1 MDGTVQRLESGAES
15 GLDSGNF
22 DVGGSHQ
29 ILIDFSLQGDDL
41 PRFLPAQFPVDLK
54 NHFFVA
60 LEVQVESQG
69 GQWPKRTKIRLD
81 SGVVRKFLFFDVR
94 IVCGMEPNIFDGN
107 LLGNSVW
114 NQQCGILD
122 LSVRSSGNTRRRIS
136 WTVECQRQSV
146 VVLRLDFDI
155 CRKKIPLPGGVQ
167 CSRCFSFDEFPLG
180 VLKGKTGFFFV
191 QGLDFKGV
199 GGPVSHIFYRNL
211 QEGYAGLDVQWNAK
225 IRNLHRHF

>member
-15 GLDSGNF
+15 GLDAGNF

-54 NHFFVA
+54 KHFFVA

-136 WTVECQRQSV
+136 GQWSAKDKVSLSSVWILTFAERKSPCQEASNV
-146 VVLRLDFDI
+146 PDVFL
-155 CRKKIPLPGGVQ
+155 
-167 CSRCFSFDEFPLG
+167 SMNFPWA
-180 VLKGKTGFFFV
+180 F
-191 QGLDFKGV
+191 
-199 GGPVSHIFYRNL
+199 
-211 QEGYAGLDVQWNAK
+211 
-225 IRNLHRHF
+225 